1 MLKLLNVKNFAL
13 MEDLTI
19 DFESGLTVVT
29 GETGAGKSMIIEAIA
44 TLCGSRLEDV
54 LIRTNKDFAEVS
66 GVLAVTPAMIRT
78 LKDSGIE
85 CASDMIVRRKIER
98 GKRQT
103 TYINDHLISL
113 NLLKELIGGSID
125 LIGQYEN
132 QSLFFARNHRVLLDT
147 YAGLDESLSR
157 YAQLYGDYRT
167 LMERLEHLREAVRMK
182 DDRIDYLTYQVQEI
196 EKADVRSGEQENL
209 EQERQLL
216 ATSEKRAQLSGMII
230 DFMYEQESSVI
241 EQVARIKDLF
251 DELSTHD
258 PAMTPHCKELD
269 TIATSID
276 ELHREVSTYRNAID
290 FSKERLDEVQA
301 RLETIRSLQKK
312 YGQTREEMMH
322 YYDRIKEELNDLQ
335 ARDEQIKTAKM
346 KIHDLE
352 KNLNFEAGTISAQRD
367 RSARSLQKAILAKLA
382 HLGMKKARFEIR
394 ITPCPINE
402 HGKDE
407 VEFFIS
413 TNPGEDPKPL
423 RKVASGGEIS
433 RITLSMKTIF
443 SEADRIPTVIF
454 DEVDTGIGG
463 SVAEAVGNLL
473 AELSKQHQ
481 VICVTHLPQ
490 ISIFA
495 DNHILVRKEIKGK
508 ETFMHVAK
516 LDDDMRK
523 QEIARMLGGK
533 DITQKTIEHAA
544 EFLKKGQAR

>member
-1 MLKLLNVKNFAL
+1 MLKLLNIKNFAL

-66 GVLAVTPAMIRT
+66 GVLAVTPTLART

-85 CASDMIVRRKIER
+85 CDSEMIVRRKIER

-113 NLLKELIGGSID
+113 NLLKDLIGGSID

-132 QSLFFARNHRVLLDT
+132 QSLFFARNHRALLDT
-147 YAGLDESLSR
+147 YAGLDEPLRLYAQR
-157 YAQLYGDYRT
+157 YADYRT
-167 LMERLEHLREAVRMK
+167 LMAHLEHLQEAVRIK

-196 EKADVRSGEQENL
+196 EKANLQSGEQEDL
-209 EQERQLL
+209 EQERRLL

-230 DFMYEQESSVI
+230 DLLYEQEGSVI
-241 EQVARIKDLF
+241 EQITRIKDLF

-258 PAMTPHCKELD
+258 ANMAVHGKELE

-276 ELHREVSTYRNAID
+276 ELHRDVSAYQSAID
-290 FSKERLDEVQA
+290 FSKERLDEVHT

-312 YGQTREEMMH
+312 YGQTIGEMMH

-335 ARDEQIKTAKM
+335 TRDEQIKTANA
-346 KIHDLE
+346 KILDLE
-352 KNLNFEAGTISAQRD
+352 KNLNARAETISAQRD
-367 RSARSLQKAILAKLA
+367 RAARSLQKAILAKLT
-382 HLGMKKARFEIR
+382 HLGMKKARFEIH
-394 ITPCPINE
+394 IIPCPLNE
-402 HGKDE
+402 HGKDD

-473 AELSKQHQ
+473 AELSRQHQ

-495 DNHILVRKEIKGK
+495 DSHILVRKEIKGK
-508 ETFMHVAK
+508 ETFTYVTK

-523 QEIARMLGGK
+523 QEIARMLSGK